1 MTNPGFAIA
10 IDGPVGVGKS
20 TAAKTVAKLLGITY
34 IDTGAM
40 YRAVAYYNLQQG
52 VDLTSAAALEE
63 SLPHIR
69 IDLRHQDGAQRVYL
83 NGQDVTDLIRTQEIS
98 EATSVVAVNEAVR
111 TKLVAQ
117 QQEMAKNGAVVMDG
131 RDIGSQVL
139 PWAQVKIYL
148 DAAPEVRARRRMLD
162 LESKGIP
169 ANFDT
174 ILEETRIR
182 DHRDKTRPVSPLI
195 QTADAIYM
203 DTDGMDP
210 QQTAEKIVEITKA
223 YEKERVSCSINA

>member
-1 MTNPGFAIA
+1 MTNSGFAIA

-20 TAAKTVAKLLGITY
+20 TAAKMAAQLLGITY

-40 YRAVAYYNLQQG
+40 YRAVAFYNLNNG
-52 VDLTSAAALEE
+52 TDLTNADKLEE
-63 SLPHIR
+63 SLKHIN
-69 IDLRHQDGAQRVYL
+69 IELRHIGGAQRVYL

-98 EATSVVAVNEAVR
+98 EATSVIATNEAVR
-111 TKLVAQ
+111 KKLVAQ
-117 QQEMAKNGAVVMDG
+117 QQEMAKSGAVVMDG

-162 LESKGIP
+162 LESKGQP
-169 ANFDT
+169 ADFDK
-174 ILEETRIR
+174 ILEETMIR

-195 QTADAIYM
+195 QTLDAIYI
-203 DTDGMDP
+203 DTANMTP
-210 QQTAEKIVEITKA
+210 QETAEKIVT
-223 YEKERVSCSINA
+223 YVKERMACSTNS

>member
-20 TAAKTVAKLLGITY
+20 TAAKLVAQLLGITY

-40 YRAVAYYNLQQG
+40 YRAVAFYNLQEGINPTNVAQI
-52 VDLTSAAALEE
+52 E
-63 SLPHIR
+63 STLPNIH
-69 IDLRHQDGAQRVYL
+69 IDLRHENDAQRVYL
-83 NGQDVTDLIRTQEIS
+83 NGQDVTDFIRTQEIS
-98 EATSVVAVNEAVR
+98 EATSVVAVNETVR
-111 TKLVAQ
+111 KKLVSQ
-117 QQEMAKNGAVVMDG
+117 QQAMAKTGAVVMDG

-162 LESKGIP
+162 LESKGLP

-182 DHRDKTRPVSPLI
+182 DHRDKTRLVSPLI
-195 QTADAIYM
+195 QTPDAIYI
-203 DTDGMDP
+203 DTEGMSP
-210 QQTAEKIVEITKA
+210 QQTAEKIVAIV
-223 YEKERVSCSINA
+223 KERQACSTSL